1 MALRLLHWLGLAA
14 CIALIVS
21 CFMPWAHFA
30 DASIPTEAERT
41 FTGFFSYK
49 NFYGKPGKMLVA
61 LSAVIFVFMLIP
73 KVWAKRTNLFLAAL
87 VIAYAVTNYIRYG
100 SCYNN
105 YCPERLW
112 GLYLM
117 LGAAIVMMIAVMFP
131 RVEEFKEKGE

>member
-1 MALRLLHWLGLAA
+1 
-14 CIALIVS
+14 
-21 CFMPWAHFA
+21 
-30 DASIPTEAERT
+30 
-41 FTGFFSYK
+41 
-49 NFYGKPGKMLVA
+49 MLVA

-105 YCPERLW
+105 YCPQRLW

-117 LGAAIVMMIAVMFP
+117 LGAAIVMMIAATFP